1 MITLNPLRWW
11 EIERLAELE
20 AQLFIGDSPWSAE
33 MFWGELAAGNHYVVH
48 HTAAGTVDGYAGL
61 GIVGDDA
68 QVLTIAVAAAAQG
81 RGIGRALLGDLI
93 AAAAGRR
100 ILLEVRTDNRPAIGL
115 YTVNGFVTIGRRRR
129 YYQPSGAD
137 AFTMERAAG

>member
-1 MITLNPLRWW
+1 MITLEPLRWW

-20 AQLFIGDSPWSAE
+20 AQLFAGDSPWTPE

-48 HTAAGTVDGYAGL
+48 RADDGTVDGYAGL

-68 QVLTIAVAAAAQG
+68 QVLTIAVAGAAQG
-81 RGIGRALLGDLI
+81 HGIGRALLDDLI
-93 AAAAGRR
+93 AAAGGRR
-100 ILLEVRTDNRPAIGL
+100 ILLEVRTDNAPAIGL
-115 YTVNGFVTIGRRRR
+115 YAANGFVRIGLRRR

>member
-1 MITLNPLRWW
+1 
-11 EIERLAELE
+11 
-20 AQLFIGDSPWSAE
+20 
-33 MFWGELAAGNHYVVH
+33 MFWGELAVGNHYVVH
-48 HTAAGTVDGYAGL
+48 HADDGTVDGYAGL

-68 QVLTIAVAAAAQG
+68 QVLTIAVAQPAQG

-93 AAAAGRR
+93 GAADGRR
-100 ILLEVRTDNRPAIGL
+100 ILLEVRTDNEPAIGL
-115 YTVNGFVTIGRRRR
+115 YVASGFITIGRRRR